1 MGLLM
6 EFCQLVVALLTII
19 AILAIPVLIPGYV
32 IYRLIKRLIRYNAEC
47 QDRYARRW
55 QAEQDLDDLEAE
67 VNYMKDH
74 DWSKEP

>member
-1 MGLLM
+1 MDAQGLKSLIG
-6 EFCQLVVALLTII
+6 LII
-19 AILAIPVLIPGYV
+19 ALIIWSGIAYG

-47 QDRYARRW
+47 QDQYARQR